1 MSGSRWR
8 RSGFVCL
15 VAAMA
20 VAATACGGKNAPP
33 NWALAT
39 PNPTAQARARSAF
52 EEGMEAFQAGKYD
65 FALAAFNRA
74 RLEDQERNG
83 EIIEMIERTRALLEE
98 QKREGTPPASLT
110 PDPG

>member
-1 MSGSRWR
+1 MSGARWR

-15 VAAMA
+15 VVVA
-20 VAATACGGKNAPP
+20 VAATACGGRNAPP

-83 EIIEMIERTRALLEE
+83 EIIEMIERTRALLQE
-98 QKREGTPPASLT
+98 RGEGTPPTSPT